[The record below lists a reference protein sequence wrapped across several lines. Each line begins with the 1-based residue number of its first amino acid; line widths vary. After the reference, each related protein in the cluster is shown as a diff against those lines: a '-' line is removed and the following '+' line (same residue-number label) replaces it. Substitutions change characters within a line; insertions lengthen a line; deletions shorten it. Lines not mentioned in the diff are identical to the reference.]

1 MATPLEFFLSLF
13 PLLLAGVWMTLKL
26 LVISGI
32 IGNLLAV
39 PVALARVSHHPL
51 LWIPSYLYI
60 LLMRGTPLLAQIY
73 LIYFG
78 LGSLFPGIPGIRD
91 SFLWPYLRD
100 EIGRAS
106 CRERV

>member
-1 MATPLEFFLSLF
+1 MSSPLEFFLSLF

-26 LVISGI
+26 LIVAGI

-39 PVALARVSHHPL
+39 PVALARVSNNPL

-60 LLMRGTPLLAQIY
+60 LIMRGTPLLAQIY

-78 LGSLFPGIPGIRD
+78 LGSLFPGSRGIR
-91 SFLWPYLRD
+91 
-100 EIGRAS
+100 
-106 CRERV
+106 